1 VFLVVTMLLRPAPV
15 AAQPQAPPKS
25 PAELAQRVADL
36 VKAEMER
43 QEIPGLSLAVAKD
56 GQLVLA
62 KGFGLANVE
71 LSVAAT
77 SQTVY
82 QIQSMTKSFTAT
94 GIIML
99 VEQDKVRLDDHVG
112 KYLGAASER
121 WKNITVRHLL
131 THTSGIK
138 DFINEPTAS
147 LRLDVTEEEV
157 LKAALRRPLDFQPG
171 EKYAYS
177 NTNYHLLAMII
188 HKVTGQTYG
197 AFLRER
203 IFDPL
208 GMNDTRVVSLSE
220 IIPHRAAGYRRE
232 RGVLRNGDF
241 IAPTILGY
249 GGGGL
254 RSTVLDLVKW
264 DAALYTE
271 RLLKKSSLDQMWTPA
286 TLNGGKPSGYGF
298 GWGIGMVRG
307 RRCLS
312 HTGANVTGFGSAIC
326 RFVDDR
332 VTVIVL
338 TNCNPVDS
346 FGIAQRVARFYLP
359 SPFPFPIRPK
369 PPGPGEKT
377 DKAREKEKPS
387 K

>member
-1 VFLVVTMLLRPAPV
+1 MASMLRPGTLV
-15 AAQPQAPPKS
+15 AQPLAPEKS
-25 PAELAQRVADL
+25 PAELAERVGEL

-43 QEIPGLSLAVAKD
+43 QEIPGLSLAVAKE
-56 GQLVLA
+56 GHLVLA

-71 LSVAAT
+71 LGVPAT
-77 SQTVY
+77 PQTVY

-94 GIIML
+94 GIMML

-112 KYLGAASER
+112 KYLAVPPER
-121 WKNITVRHLL
+121 WKYITVRHLL

-157 LKAALRRPLDFQPG
+157 LKAALRRPPDFQPG

-188 HKVTGQTYG
+188 HKVTGHPYG
-197 AFLRER
+197 VLLRER

-208 GMNDTRVVSLSE
+208 AMNDTRVISLSE

-232 RGVLRNGDF
+232 RGVLRNGEF

-264 DAALYTE
+264 DAVLYTE
-271 RLLKKSSLDQMWTPA
+271 RLLKKSSLDEMWTPA
-286 TLNGGKPSGYGF
+286 KLNGGKPSGYGF
-298 GWGIGMVRG
+298 GWGIAVIRG

-332 VTVIVL
+332 LTVIVL
-338 TNCNPVDS
+338 TNCNPVNS
-346 FGIAQRVARFYLP
+346 FEIAQRIARLYLP
-359 SPFPFPIRPK
+359 GPFPFPARPK
-369 PPGPGEKT
+369 PVEG
-377 DKAREKEKPS
+377 KATEKERLNRSPRD
-387 K
+387 